1 MEEEEESATGSLF
14 ALDLMEDSDVPEDD
28 PSVTSDG
35 IASISQQ
42 SPSGVSKQR
51 ATTKVYEITD
61 GDVSCQIQSME
72 KQQEQGE
79 WDAVIKDSPFDF
91 VTNNMGHDSS
101 KESPL
106 AAASTISMNEM
117 NLSAREARDRLTFSG
132 DTETTDFPFK
142 ITSAAEDDDAA
153 VAIEHSSLDIIAKLS
168 LPSALAED
176 ALGLP
181 PPDDWHA
188 QVIKDAPDFDVL
200 PEEEFDILP
209 PEEEF
214 DNVPIS
220 AVAQDENFATD
231 DLDSANTTQRQK
243 CYLESQ
249 QSISDAQMPL
259 CDGQSSEVGP
269 LRILPYLD
277 SADAFYRK
285 AKGSNGKEIILRAR
299 SRFLFNT
306 LREAASA
313 DKYKRSSYGI
323 DIEKIM
329 LDIEK
334 EDHDKKLRI
343 LQNQS
348 ETVSTQCDAL
358 FTKNSEG
365 ELWVEKWRAKKWI
378 DLIGDERTHRTL
390 LRWLQQWSHAVFKH
404 PVPATHNKRH
414 FGESNA
420 GKLVQTDP
428 YHRPHK
434 KLLLLHGAPGLG
446 KTTIAHV
453 AARQAGYD
461 VLEINASD
469 ERGGTLV
476 HDKIRGAID
485 SHRVGTK
492 PVCIIIDEID
502 GGAESGFIRVLLDI
516 LSSDS
521 KAVQQGH
528 RTPANSP
535 KNKYR
540 KTAKFLLRPV
550 IAICNDPFVSALRS
564 LRPLAEMLS
573 YRRAPTPNIVPRLQE
588 ICARE
593 KLFVDRRT
601 LTELVDSMDGDV
613 RGCINTLQFD
623 MGGKRI
629 GSSSIGQKDVNANP
643 NVIVGRVFKVDKQ
656 FRNKEESIRAVIEN
670 VERSAEFDKVV
681 TGCFTMYPSMYYA
694 DDMLAKPVEAGEWL
708 HFYDTLSHSMYE
720 DQHRDLA
727 AYLSY
732 PVGAFHAMFSSNSNS
747 PKEYA
752 IAKTDYEAYE
762 AKKSNK
768 DLAKQVIGSASAS
781 TQQSFRRGSTI
792 CTELAPYLMY
802 IVNPKLNPVNASIVL
817 EQERIMTMHT
827 VDVMIDFALK
837 YIQQRCENG
846 TYVFR
851 MDPPIE
857 QLALFSSQDKDRAAV
872 GKYLIRQ
879 CISQEMERNM
889 LRRVSKRNVV
899 AAGSQTSGV
908 KRRKSNSLDGV
919 DHEAQED
926 EEDSRLLHTAKRK
939 HRGSNKAGL
948 LSSSLSADRM
958 DVNVI
963 DPVEERSIKPSFVSF
978 FKSQTSATSTGLAG
992 LGGHSRQHSLQEWQ
1006 ERMKQ
1011 QREGRVWVQFHEGFS
1026 NAVRKPV
1033 SWSDFW
1039 RDL

>member
-1 MEEEEESATGSLF
+1 MEGEEESAAGSLF
-14 ALDLMEDSDVPEDD
+14 AFDLIEDSDVPEEDS
-28 PSVTSDG
+28 SVTSAA
-35 IASISQQ
+35 IASISQP
-42 SPSGVSKQR
+42 SPSGISKER
-51 ATTKVYEITD
+51 ATTKGSEIID
-61 GDVSCQIQSME
+61 GHMVHQIQSME
-72 KQQEQGE
+72 RQQEQGG
-79 WDAVIKDSPFDF
+79 WDVVIIDSPFDF
-91 VTNNMGHDSS
+91 VTNNVGHDST
-101 KESPL
+101 KEPPL
-106 AAASTISMNEM
+106 ATASTISMNDM
-117 NLSAREARDRLTFSG
+117 NVSTREASDRLAVSG
-132 DTETTDFPFK
+132 DTETTDFPFR
-142 ITSAAEDDDAA
+142 ITSAAEDDEAA
-153 VAIEHSSLDIIAKLS
+153 IAIEDSLLDKIAKQS
-168 LPSALAED
+168 LPSAPAED

-181 PPDDWHA
+181 SRDDWHA

-214 DNVPIS
+214 DNVPNPDK
-220 AVAQDENFATD
+220 AQYENFATD

-249 QSISDAQMPL
+249 QSISDAQVPL
-259 CDGQSSEVGP
+259 FDGQRSEVGP
-269 LRILPYLD
+269 LQILPHSG

-306 LREAASA
+306 LREASSV
-313 DKYKRSSYGI
+313 DKYKRSSYGV

-334 EDHDKKLRI
+334 EDRDKKLRI
-343 LQNQS
+343 LQNEP
-348 ETVSTQCDAL
+348 ETANTKYDAL
-358 FTKNSEG
+358 FTNNSEG

-390 LRWLQQWSHAVFKH
+390 LRWLQQWSHAVFKT
-404 PVPATHNKRH
+404 PVTAAPNKRR
-414 FGESNA
+414 FGDSNA
-420 GKLVQTDP
+420 GKLVQMDP

-446 KTTIAHV
+446 KTTVAHV

-521 KAVQQGH
+521 KAIQQGH
-528 RTPANSP
+528 RTSANSP
-535 KNKYR
+535 KHKNK

-573 YRRAPTPNIVPRLQE
+573 YRRAPTPNLVPRLKE

-593 KLFVDRRT
+593 KLFVDSRT

-613 RGCINTLQFD
+613 RGCINTLQFT

-643 NVIVGRVFKVDKQ
+643 NVIVAQVFKVDKQ
-656 FRNKEESIRAVIEN
+656 FGNKEESIRAVIEN
-670 VERSAEFDKVV
+670 VERSAEFDKVM

-708 HFYDTLSHSMYE
+708 HFYDTLSHSMYQ

-732 PVGAFHAMFSSNSNS
+732 PVGAFHSMFSSNSNS
-747 PKEYA
+747 LKEYA
-752 IAKTDYEAYE
+752 VAKTDYEAYE

-792 CTELAPYLMY
+792 CTELAPYLMH

-827 VDVMIDFALK
+827 VDVMIDFAMK
-837 YIQQRCENG
+837 YIQQRCDNG

-857 QLALFSSQDKDRAAV
+857 QLALFSTLDKDRAAV

-908 KRRKSNSLDGV
+908 KRRKSDSLDGV
-919 DHEAQED
+919 DDEAQEG
-926 EEDSRLLHTAKRK
+926 EEDSRLLHKAKRK
-939 HRGSNKAGL
+939 HSGSNKAGL
-948 LSSSLSADRM
+948 LSSSPSSDRT
-958 DVNVI
+958 DVSVI
-963 DPVEERSIKPSFVSF
+963 DPVEEKPIKPSFISF
-978 FKSQTSATSTGLAG
+978 FKSQTSATSTGL
-992 LGGHSRQHSLQEWQ
+992 LGGHSRQDSLQEWQ
-1006 ERMKQ
+1006 DRMKQ
-1011 QREGRVWVQFHEGFS
+1011 QRDGRVWVQFHEGFS

>member
-1 MEEEEESATGSLF
+1 MEGEEELATDLLF
-14 ALDLMEDSDVPEDD
+14 AFDLIEDGDVPEED
-28 PSVTSDG
+28 PSVTSAA
-35 IASISQQ
+35 IATISQP
-42 SPSGVSKQR
+42 STSGVS
-51 ATTKVYEITD
+51 TKGSEITD
-61 GDVSCQIQSME
+61 SGAACQIQLME

-79 WDAVIKDSPFDF
+79 WDFVIKDSPFDF
-91 VTNNMGHDSS
+91 VINDNVGQDSS
-101 KESPL
+101 TKSPL
-106 AAASTISMNEM
+106 ATASTISMNEM
-117 NLSAREARDRLTFSG
+117 KLSAREAPDTLTLAG
-132 DTETTDFPFK
+132 DTETTDFPFR
-142 ITSAAEDDDAA
+142 ITLATEDGEAAI
-153 VAIEHSSLDIIAKLS
+153 AIEDSPLDKIEKKS

-176 ALGLP
+176 DLGLP

-188 QVIKDAPDFDVL
+188 QMIKDAPDFDVL

-214 DNVPIS
+214 DN
-220 AVAQDENFATD
+220 AQNADDTQDENFATD
-231 DLDSANTTQRQK
+231 DLDSANTVQRRK
-243 CYLESQ
+243 CYLEAQ
-249 QSISDAQMPL
+249 QSNSDSQIPL
-259 CDGQSSEVGP
+259 FDGQSSEVRP
-269 LRILPYLD
+269 LTLPHSD
-277 SADAFYRK
+277 HGNAFYRK
-285 AKGSNGKEIILRAR
+285 AKGSNGREIVLRAR

-306 LREAASA
+306 LRESSSG
-313 DKYKRSSYGI
+313 DKYKRSSYGV

-334 EDHDKKLRI
+334 EDRDKKLRI
-343 LQNQS
+343 LQNEP
-348 ETVSTQCDAL
+348 ETVSTKYDAL
-358 FTKNSEG
+358 FANNSEG

-390 LRWLQQWSHAVFKH
+390 LRWLQQWSHVVFKN
-404 PVPATHNKRH
+404 PVSAAPNKRRV
-414 FGESNA
+414 GNSNA

-428 YHRPHK
+428 FHRPHK

-446 KTTIAHV
+446 KTTVAHV

-469 ERGGTLV
+469 ERGGALV

-521 KAVQQGH
+521 KATQQGH
-528 RTPANSP
+528 RTSANDS
-535 KNKYR
+535 KNKR
-540 KTAKFLLRPV
+540 KKTAKYLLRPV

-564 LRPLAEMLS
+564 LRPLAEILS
-573 YRRAPTPNIVPRLQE
+573 YRRAPTPNIVPRLKE

-593 KLFVDRRT
+593 KLFVDSRT

-623 MGGKRI
+623 MSGKRI
-629 GSSSIGQKDVNANP
+629 GSSSVGQKDVNVNP
-643 NVIVGRVFKVDKQ
+643 NVIVGRVFKVDKHCG
-656 FRNKEESIRAVIEN
+656 NKEESIRAVIEK

-708 HFYDTLSHSMYE
+708 HFYDTLSHSIYQ
-720 DQHRDLA
+720 DQHLDLA

-732 PVGAFHAMFSSNSNS
+732 PVGAFHSMFSSNSNS
-747 PKEYA
+747 LKEYA

-768 DLAKQVIGSASAS
+768 DLVKQIIGSASAA
-781 TQQSFRRGSTI
+781 TQQSFRNGSTI
-792 CTELAPYLMY
+792 CTELAPYLMH

-827 VDVMIDFALK
+827 VDVMIDFAMK
-837 YIQQRCENG
+837 YIQQRCDNG

-857 QLALFSSQDKDRAAV
+857 QLALFSTQDKDRAAV

-889 LRRVSKRNVV
+889 LLRASKRNVV
-899 AAGSQTSGV
+899 AAGSQTLGV
-908 KRRKSNSLDGV
+908 KRRKSDSLDGV
-919 DHEAQED
+919 DHEAQES
-926 EEDSRLLHTAKRK
+926 EEDFRLLHKAKRK
-939 HRGSNKAGL
+939 HSASNKAGL
-948 LSSSLSADRM
+948 MSSFFKPDRTHV
-958 DVNVI
+958 DVT
-963 DPVEERSIKPSFVSF
+963 DPEEEKPINPSRISF
-978 FKSQTSATSTGLAG
+978 FKSQTSATSTGLSG
-992 LGGHSRQHSLQEWQ
+992 LGGHSRQNSLQEWQ

-1011 QREGRVWVQFHEGFS
+1011 LREGRVWVQFHEGFS

-1033 SWSDFW
+1033 TWSDFW

>member
-1 MEEEEESATGSLF
+1 MEGEEESATGSLF
-14 ALDLMEDSDVPEDD
+14 AFDLMEDSDVPEEGQSV
-28 PSVTSDG
+28 PSAA
-35 IASISQQ
+35 IASISQP
-42 SPSGVSKQR
+42 SSSGVSKQR
-51 ATTKVYEITD
+51 ATAKGYEITD
-61 GDVSCQIQSME
+61 GDVACQLQSME

-79 WDAVIKDSPFDF
+79 WDVVIKDSPFDF
-91 VTNNMGHDSS
+91 VTNNNMGHDST

-106 AAASTISMNEM
+106 AAASTISMNETH
-117 NLSAREARDRLTFSG
+117 LSARETPDRLTVSG
-132 DTETTDFPFK
+132 DTETTDFPFR
-142 ITSAAEDDDAA
+142 ITSAAEVDEAA
-153 VAIEHSSLDIIAKLS
+153 IAIEYSPLDKIAKLS

-181 PPDDWHA
+181 LPDDWHA

-200 PEEEFDILP
+200 PDEELSDTLP
-209 PEEEF
+209 PEKEF
-214 DNVPIS
+214 DNVPNPDE
-220 AVAQDENFATD
+220 AQDGNFAAD

-243 CYLESQ
+243 CYLDSQ

-259 CDGQSSEVGP
+259 FDGQSSEVGP
-269 LRILPYLD
+269 IPILPH
-277 SADAFYRK
+277 SGSVDAFYRK

-306 LREAASA
+306 LREASSA
-313 DKYKRSSYGI
+313 DKYKRSSYGV

-334 EDHDKKLRI
+334 EDRDKKLRI
-343 LQNQS
+343 LQNQP
-348 ETVSTQCDAL
+348 ETVSTQYDAL
-358 FTKNSEG
+358 FTNNSEG

-378 DLIGDERTHRTL
+378 DLIGDERAHRTL

-404 PVPATHNKRH
+404 PVTATNNKRR

-521 KAVQQGH
+521 KAIQQGH
-528 RTPANSP
+528 RTSANSS
-535 KNKYR
+535 KNKNK
-540 KTAKFLLRPV
+540 KTAKFLLRPI

-593 KLFVDRRT
+593 KLFVDSRT

-629 GSSSIGQKDVNANP
+629 GSSSVGQKDVNANP

-670 VERSAEFDKVV
+670 VERNAEFEKVV

-708 HFYDTLSHSMYE
+708 HFYDTLSHSMYA

-727 AYLSY
+727 GYLSY
-732 PVGAFHAMFSSNSNS
+732 PVGAFHSMFSSNSNS
-747 PKEYA
+747 LKEYA

-792 CTELAPYLMY
+792 CTELAPYLMH

-857 QLALFSSQDKDRAAV
+857 QLALFSTQDKDRAAV

-879 CISQEMERNM
+879 CISQEMEQNI

-899 AAGSQTSGV
+899 VAGSQTPGV
-908 KRRKSNSLDGV
+908 IRRKSDSLY
-919 DHEAQED
+919 EAQEG
-926 EEDSRLLHTAKRK
+926 EEDSRLLHKAKRK
-939 HRGSNKAGL
+939 RSGSNKAGL
-948 LSSSLSADRM
+948 LSSSPSSDRM

-963 DPVEERSIKPSFVSF
+963 DPVEEKSIKPSFISF
-978 FKSQTSATSTGLAG
+978 FKSQASATSTGLAG
-992 LGGHSRQHSLQEWQ
+992 LGGHSLPDSLQEWQ
-1006 ERMKQ
+1006 ERMKR